1 MKKVLI
7 DAYLEKNLGDDLFVK
22 ILLDKYPNVKWYI
35 NAQKKYSDIFKKYN
49 NVKILND
56 SILRRIINRF
66 DITKKISIKIQSI
79 KYDAI
84 MIIGGSL
91 FMEDCYSDTVLE
103 YRKKIIS
110 IFNKRNKK
118 IFILGANFGPYKT
131 KGFLEKYKNI
141 FSLCDD
147 VCFRDNYSFELF
159 SDMNNV
165 RCASDIVFQL
175 NKEIVNKIDNN
186 IGISIINLKNREG
199 LNNYKDRYE
208 NKIIDLLEYGCKIN
222 KKFTLFSFCEYE
234 GDKESI
240 ENIMNK
246 INKKYTSDIRIVNYN
261 GDIDYF
267 IKRFSE
273 MESIIGTRFHSIILS
288 QLFKQ
293 NIFPI
298 IYNEKSL
305 NTLKDLG
312 LSDIQCDIKEF
323 CNMKEEDII
332 NKMNNNKICC
342 DEIIESSKKHFNKF
356 EMFLMGNKDEE
367 KVC

>member
-1 MKKVLI
+1 MKKILI

-22 ILLDKYPNVKWYI
+22 ILLEKYPNVEWYI
-35 NAQKKYSDIFKKYN
+35 NAQKEYSEIFRNYGN
-49 NVKILND
+49 IKILND
-56 SILRRIINRF
+56 SILKKIINRF
-66 DITKKISIKIQSI
+66 DITKKILMKIQSI
-79 KYDAI
+79 KYDAL

-91 FMEDCYSDTVLE
+91 FMEDCYSDSVLG

-110 IFNKRNKK
+110 LFNKRNKK

-131 KGFLEKYKNI
+131 KGFLENYKKV
-141 FSLCDD
+141 FYLCDD
-147 VCFRDNYSFELF
+147 VCFRDKYSFELF
-159 SDMNNV
+159 SDMNNI

-175 NKEIVNKIDNN
+175 NSEIVNKIKNN

-199 LNNYKDRYE
+199 LKNYKEDYE
-208 NKIIDLLEYGCKIN
+208 NKIVSLLEYGCKIN

-234 GDKESI
+234 GDLESI

-246 INKKYTSDIRIVNYN
+246 INKKYISDISIVNYN

-273 MESIIGTRFHSIILS
+273 MENMIGTRFHSIILS
-288 QLFKQ
+288 QLFNQ

-312 LSDIQCDIKEF
+312 LHNIQCDIKDF
-323 CNMKEEDII
+323 CDMKEEDII

-342 DEIIESSKKHFNKF
+342 KEIIENSKKQFNKF
-356 EMFLMGNKDEE
+356 EMFLMGNKNEE
-367 KVC
+367 KLC